1 MMTRIGRLTAAEF
14 LKLFSQPFLYI
25 TLIVVLFS
33 TLGAEIV
40 RPIFSGQR
48 ETVWRAF
55 GSIQLFAYGFQF
67 GLKIAT
73 YVLLIFSSMMFAG
86 EFDRGTIKN
95 LLTRPITR
103 LEFFVAKCV
112 TVTGLAVMLFG
123 VVFYSSAV
131 YALWRGDL
139 GPVWDDSQFII
150 QRSTEEILAHARKA
164 VSMSFLAFLAAGF
177 LGILVS
183 NLTES
188 SGYAVAFGLGLFLI
202 ADLGTGMLLDRA
214 KQKMFMYYPTYAL
227 EKLAQFSEGTTTR
240 WNPDI
245 DAALL
250 YLLVPVLYIV
260 AFIPLAFSIFRT
272 RSITA

>member
-25 TLIVVLFS
+25 TLVVVVVS
-33 TLGAEIV
+33 TLGAEV
-40 RPIFSGQR
+40 FRPIFSGQR
-48 ETVWRAF
+48 ETMWKTF
-55 GSIQLFAYGFQF
+55 GAVQLFAYGFQF

-103 LEFFVAKCV
+103 LDFFIAKCV
-112 TVTGLAVMLFG
+112 TVAGLAVMLFG
-123 VVFYSSAV
+123 AVFYVSAV
-131 YALWRGDL
+131 YALGRGDV

-150 QRSTEEILAHARKA
+150 QRSTQEILAHARKA
-164 VSMSFLAFLAAGF
+164 VFMSFVAFLAAGF

-188 SGYAVAFGLGLFLI
+188 SGYAVSFGLGLFLV

-214 KQKMFMYYPTYAL
+214 KQKMFMYYPTYAF
-227 EKLAQFSEGTTTR
+227 EKLAQFGEGTTTR
-240 WNPDI
+240 WSPDI
-245 DAALL
+245 DAHLL
-250 YLLVPVLYIV
+250 YLLVPALYIA
-260 AFIPLAFSIFRT
+260 AFIPLAFSIFR
-272 RSITA
+272 RRPITA

>member
-25 TLIVVLFS
+25 TMAVVLVS

-48 ETVWRAF
+48 ETLWRSF
-55 GSIQLFAYGFQF
+55 GSVQLFAYGFQF
-67 GLKIAT
+67 GMKIAT

-103 LEFFVAKCV
+103 LDFFVAKCV
-112 TVTGLAVMLFG
+112 TVTSLAVMLFG
-123 VVFYSSAV
+123 AVFYASAV
-131 YALWRGDL
+131 YALWRGDV

-164 VSMSFLAFLAAGF
+164 IVMSFLAFLAAGF
-177 LGILVS
+177 LGVLVS

-188 SGYAVAFGLGLFLI
+188 SGYAVAFGLGLFLV

-245 DAALL
+245 DAQLL
-250 YLLVPVLYIV
+250 YVLVPGLYMAV
-260 AFIPLAFSIFRT
+260 FIPLAFSIFRT

>member
-25 TLIVVLFS
+25 ALFVLLFF
-33 TLGAEIV
+33 TPGVELL

-48 ETVWRAF
+48 ETVWRSF
-55 GSIQLFAYGFQF
+55 HSVQLFAYGFQF

-73 YVLLIFSSMMFAG
+73 YILVIFSSMMFAG

-95 LLTRPITR
+95 LLTRPVTR
-103 LEFFVAKCV
+103 LDFFVAKCA
-112 TVTGLAVMLFG
+112 TVMGLAVMLFG
-123 VVFYSSAV
+123 FVFFVSAV
-131 YALWRGDL
+131 VALGWGDL
-139 GPVWDDSQFII
+139 GPVWDDSQYII

-164 VSMSFLAFLAAGF
+164 VFMSFVAFLAAGF
-177 LGILVS
+177 LGIFVS

-188 SGYAVAFGLGLFLI
+188 SGYAVAFGLGLFLV
-202 ADLGTGMLLDRA
+202 ADLGSGMLLDRA
-214 KQKMFMYYPTYAL
+214 KQKLFMYYPSYAL
-227 EKLAQFSEGTTTR
+227 EKLSQFSEGTTTR

-245 DAALL
+245 DAQGL
-250 YLLVPVLYIV
+250 YVLVPALYIV